1 MPVFA
6 ATLLACCVSVFIFC
20 TWDFVFVINRRRWYA
35 QTTMLLLL
43 LLLLSP
49 SRGGDDP
56 NARTG
61 QVTQMRSACGARC
74 EVACE
79 RGPWARVG
87 TGKRKSKPQ
96 PRRLPFGAENG
107 ALIWGC

>member
-1 MPVFA
+1 M
-6 ATLLACCVSVFIFC
+6 LLLLLSLLLLLLC
-20 TWDFVFVINRRRWYA
+20 
-35 QTTMLLLL
+35 MLLLL